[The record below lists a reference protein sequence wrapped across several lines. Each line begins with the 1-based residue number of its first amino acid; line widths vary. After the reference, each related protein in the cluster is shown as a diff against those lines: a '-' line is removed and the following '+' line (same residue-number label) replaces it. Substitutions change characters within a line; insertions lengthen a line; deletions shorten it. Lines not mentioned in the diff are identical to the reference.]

1 MRTTC
6 AFRSA
11 RAAVAAL
18 VLASAC
24 APVQSP
30 AALPATPGAAVRHEV
45 VATDGHR
52 LALWE
57 KRPAAPRG
65 AILLIHGIT
74 WSSLPNFDLQVPGEQ
89 RSFMDALVARGYAAY
104 GLDLR
109 GYGATPRDATG
120 WLTPD
125 RAVRDIATALDWIR
139 QRHSAAEGP
148 ALLGLSRG
156 ATLSAI
162 VAQRHPDK
170 LSAAV
175 LFGFPS
181 DIDQKLPPTPPD
193 QSPAK
198 RPNTAAAAGSDFI
211 TPGAISRQAIDAFI
225 AAALAAD
232 PVRVD
237 WRDEDQFNALDP
249 SAVKVPILLIHGERD
264 PVTTMARQA
273 KLFTRL
279 GADDRAW
286 VILPGADH
294 AAHLENSQARLVD
307 AVIDFVERNRQ
318 GE

>member
-1 MRTTC
+1 MRTPH
-6 AFRSA
+6 ALHA
-11 RAAVAAL
+11 LRAAVAAL
-18 VLASAC
+18 VVVSAC
-24 APVQSP
+24 AQSP
-30 AALPATPGAAVRHEV
+30 APLPTAPRAAVRHEV
-45 VATDGHR
+45 AANDGHR

-65 AILLIHGIT
+65 AVLLLHGIT

-89 RSFMDALVARGYAAY
+89 RSFMDAFVARGYAAY

-125 RAVRDIATALDWIR
+125 RAVSDIATALGWIR
-139 QRHSAAEGP
+139 ERHTAAQGP
-148 ALLGLSRG
+148 VLLGLSRG
-156 ATLSAI
+156 ATLAAM

-193 QSPAK
+193 RSPAK
-198 RPNTAAAAGSDFI
+198 QPTTAAAAASDFI

-264 PVTTMARQA
+264 PITTMERQA

-279 GADDRAW
+279 GTDDRAW
-286 VILPGADH
+286 VILPDADH

-307 AVIDFVERNRQ
+307 AVIDFAERNRQ
-318 GE
+318 GDRP